1 VSALSRLLSAAAPAI
16 LVGAVAACSRPAP
29 RAHAVE
35 IRNFVFAPLELT
47 VDRGDTVRWTNA
59 DFVPHTATSRANRWD
74 SGSINANGS
83 WPFVADST
91 GRYEYYCVFHP
102 SMTATIVV
110 R

>member
-1 VSALSRLLSAAAPAI
+1 VSARSRLLDAAALAT
-16 LVGAVAACSRPAP
+16 LVGAVAACSHPAP

-35 IRNFVFAPLELT
+35 IRNFGFAPIEVT
-47 VDRGDTVRWTNA
+47 VERGDTVVWTNA
-59 DFVPHTATSRANRWD
+59 DFVPHTATSRAKRWD
-74 SGSINANGS
+74 SGSIDANGS

-102 SMTATIVV
+102 SMTATIIV